1 MTQNISSP
9 LTLNR
14 PQTYG
19 YEYLSSIYLMKDV
32 NVNASSDKILYYL
45 PAKAVL
51 SACLAIDGYVN
62 VVGCKVDPH
71 WIHINEENSLITE
84 RLIRIY
90 QNLDLPLVL
99 NWGIWAKVLSLF
111 ELREKLSQFDLADI
125 YGMPETEIPEIFK
138 EIEQRYPIRF
148 THSIAEEAIQ
158 VLLHIS
164 E

>member
-1 MTQNISSP
+1 
-9 LTLNR
+9 
-14 PQTYG
+14 
-19 YEYLSSIYLMKDV
+19 MKDAQV
-32 NVNASSDKILYYL
+32 NTGTDKILYYL

-62 VVGCKVDPH
+62 VVGCKVDPG
-71 WIHINEENSLITE
+71 WIHMDEETALLTE

-90 QNLDLPLVL
+90 QNLNLPLVL

-111 ELREKLSQFDLADI
+111 DLRDELSYFDLSSI
-125 YGMPETEIPEIFK
+125 YGMPEADTPKIFK
-138 EIEQRYPIRF
+138 EIEQHYPVRL

-158 VLLHIS
+158 LLLNIS